1 MKTKPSLETLTCK
14 CAFFSLL
21 LFSIQ
26 THASPIST
34 PLSTPLRHTTSK
46 HHINIGITSHLGD
59 KQTYKEGDVI
69 SFYLSLDRDAFVII
83 IYQDATGNLTQIIP
97 NELSRNN
104 FYLAG
109 DFFNVPNAES
119 PFKFVI
125 NKPFGT
131 EYLWAFA
138 NDKALPTLKGKKLKN
153 GFIALKTS
161 MKKIK
166 EILDKFGK
174 ESNGY
179 FGQTSTSITT
189 IAAQP

>member
-1 MKTKPSLETLTCK
+1 MQTKPSLETLTCI
-14 CAFFSLL
+14 CVVLFSLL
-21 LFSIQ
+21 VFSMQ

-34 PLSTPLRHTTSK
+34 PLKSTTST
-46 HHINIGITSHLGD
+46 HHIDIGITSHLGD

-83 IYQDATGNLTQIIP
+83 IYQDAAGNLTQIIP

-109 DFFNVPNAES
+109 DFFSVPNAES
-119 PFKFVI
+119 PFEFVI

-138 NDKALPTLKGKKLKN
+138 NDKALPILKGKKMKN
-153 GFIALKTS
+153 GFILLTVS
-161 MKKIK
+161 MEKIK
-166 EILDKFGK
+166 ETLDKFAK
-174 ESNGY
+174 KSNGY

-189 IAAQP
+189 IAAHP